1 MQTSIR
7 PRARRIYLVRH
18 QTFARLKFIIL
29 RIFDDSI
36 QEGTVYSLQLFALDI
51 DPEISRA
58 LNYQTRSVFPP
69 LVSHYIPSERE
80 RERDK
85 KINVSN
91 HHAASNVAQDRL
103 RENSNKRIIRSW
115 MVSPFLSHLFLNLI
129 KSYFVK
135 EEKKIRFA
143 IVYIIPQSSFRSILN
158 HIFQGIGIGIIKRT
172 RRRVKCI
179 GEEAIVP

>member
-7 PRARRIYLVRH
+7 LRARRIYLVRH

-135 EEKKIRFA
+135 EEKKKFASQLFILFPRVRF
-143 IVYIIPQSSFRSILN
+143 VQF
-158 HIFQGIGIGIIKRT
+158 
-172 RRRVKCI
+172 
-179 GEEAIVP
+179 

>member
-69 LVSHYIPSERE
+69 LVSHYIPSEK
-80 RERDK
+80 ERD
-85 KINVSN
+85 
-91 HHAASNVAQDRL
+91 R
-103 RENSNKRIIRSW
+103 
-115 MVSPFLSHLFLNLI
+115 
-129 KSYFVK
+129 
-135 EEKKIRFA
+135 
-143 IVYIIPQSSFRSILN
+143 
-158 HIFQGIGIGIIKRT
+158 
-172 RRRVKCI
+172 
-179 GEEAIVP
+179 